1 MKATLILLSLLT
13 TALQSHC
20 QNDVSKNCMTVSWK
34 YKNERIHFEM
44 AAPTKG
50 WVTIGFNAT
59 QTMAGAYFIMGR
71 VRNQKAE
78 VVEHYTISSG
88 NYKSITK
95 LGGTAEVEDLTGSET
110 DEQTTLQFSMP
121 NTAKSKYSRNIAK
134 GTEYIMT
141 LAFSRDDDFQHH
153 SMMRTSINV
162 KL

>member
-50 WVTIGFNAT
+50 WVTIGFNTT

-95 LGGTAEVEDLTGSET
+95 LGGTAEVEDLTG
-110 DEQTTLQFSMP
+110 
-121 NTAKSKYSRNIAK
+121 
-134 GTEYIMT
+134 
-141 LAFSRDDDFQHH
+141 
-153 SMMRTSINV
+153 
-162 KL
+162 